1 MPNKAQ
7 WNGQIGIV
15 ANSDFV
21 SGIRFCWGGIFLI
34 WRRRRKLQRFFSF
47 WVEWASLPT
56 QTEEAASSKSSKV
69 KVKVSLA
76 QKAPEIVNVEVI
88 WYLGTIHE
96 VNDGGCT
103 LSPQSTPSSH
113 PLNAKCSLEMVRV
126 RPEKKLKSHLIW
138 RMMEWA
144 LMSSPSQPFEQG
156 RSPLDWMPLTKS
168 SLHKVEFSLF
178 CIGSVNCYCASQ
190 KKISSGI
197 QTMGCLKISLNERS
211 SLLLNKMLR
220 SCIREQKSLQRFSKN
235 WILFNLHQL
244 VKPSCPSSSSVQ
256 YHNENLKFI

>member
-1 MPNKAQ
+1 MEEEEE
-7 WNGQIGIV
+7 V
-15 ANSDFV
+15 AALLQLLSRVSFSVNSNWRSCLFQVFQSKGKSEPCTEGSWD
-21 SGIRFCWGGIFLI
+21 RKCWGNL
-34 WRRRRKLQRFFSF
+34 
-47 WVEWASLPT
+47 V
-56 QTEEAASSKSSKV
+56 
-69 KVKVSLA
+69 
-76 QKAPEIVNVEVI
+76 
-88 WYLGTIHE
+88 LGAIHE

-197 QTMGCLKISLNERS
+197 QTMWCLKISLNERS

-235 WILFNLHQL
+235 WILFNLH
-244 VKPSCPSSSSVQ
+244 
-256 YHNENLKFI
+256 HENLKLI